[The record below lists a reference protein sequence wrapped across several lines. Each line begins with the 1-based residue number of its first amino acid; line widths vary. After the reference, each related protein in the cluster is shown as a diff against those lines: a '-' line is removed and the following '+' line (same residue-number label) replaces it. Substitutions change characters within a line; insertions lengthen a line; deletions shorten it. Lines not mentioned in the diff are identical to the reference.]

1 MGIPVHVSLQK
12 PKAIT
17 ILKCV
22 LIMFIPAASM
32 VMLGGPFPL
41 AEFREAGRQARKG
54 GRELG
59 RGAEKG

>member
-1 MGIPVHVSLQK
+1 
-12 PKAIT
+12 
-17 ILKCV
+17 
-22 LIMFIPAASM
+22 MFIPAASM

-54 GRELG
+54 GGELG